1 MRVVELCGAWFCPCL
16 QKHQVRS
23 NLSARIAGHSMKWQ
37 FGRTARETTTRPF
50 AVTAAMSW
58 RSGMAG
64 AALSEEKAAP
74 RRCSIRKEYRSA
86 SPAKRLSA
94 GGRAFESVGLFARIN
109 RGNVLSPS
117 DLLGCR
123 LYRIAHSQS
132 ASIQLFTFKNSPIT
146 QPPPIGSPR
155 ANFRACVGIGGRDH

>member
-1 MRVVELCGAWFCPCL
+1 
-16 QKHQVRS
+16 
-23 NLSARIAGHSMKWQ
+23 MKWQ

-58 RSGMAG
+58 RSGMA
-64 AALSEEKAAP
+64 
-74 RRCSIRKEYRSA
+74 RRGTIGGKGGPETLLNSQRISQR

-146 QPPPIGSPR
+146 QPPPSNWIAARKFPGLRRHRRP
-155 ANFRACVGIGGRDH
+155 